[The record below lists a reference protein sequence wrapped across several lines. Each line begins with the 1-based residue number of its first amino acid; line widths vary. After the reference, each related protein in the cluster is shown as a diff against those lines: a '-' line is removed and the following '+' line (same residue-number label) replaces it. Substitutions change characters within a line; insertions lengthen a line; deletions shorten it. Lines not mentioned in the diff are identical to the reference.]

1 MLPLENRITKST
13 DFAQVLNSGKKN
25 YQKSLVVYFKPTSQP
40 SRLGLIISRK
50 VGNAVKRHLFA
61 RRTREIFKKF
71 LTENPEGYDFV
82 VKFSTKFSNPTYQEM
97 EAQFNFATKSLSER
111 NIVEN

>member
-1 MLPLENRITKST
+1 MLPLKNRITKSS
-13 DFAQVLNSGKKN
+13 DFSQVLNSGKKN

-50 VGNAVKRHLFA
+50 VGNAVKRHLLA

-71 LTENPEGYDFV
+71 LTENPTGFDLV
-82 VKFSTKFSNPTYQEM
+82 VKFSTKFTDPTFQEM
-97 EAQFNFATKSLSER
+97 EAQFSFATKSLKER